1 MTSNQPIQ
9 ARQILKNHVVP
20 CGAKF
25 DVHVSNKSFHVSPAD
40 FNQQAVDTVLPELKE
55 AINTACEEQGI
66 TKPEWEVSTTEGK
79 SYDDL
84 RTQLARHASSQFMM
98 GIDDEGWEDIV
109 M

>member
-55 AINTACEEQGI
+55 
-66 TKPEWEVSTTEGK
+66 VSTTEGK